1 MCESFPTLSP
11 KPDPPGWDSECP
23 RFVCPKCDLLVVRRV
38 DSIILDG
45 FGSSG
50 WGLRFQVSTESLS
63 SLDISECLKADDWF

>member
-45 FGSSG
+45 FVRVPAGVWSSG
-50 WGLRFQVSTESLS
+50 
-63 SLDISECLKADDWF
+63 LD